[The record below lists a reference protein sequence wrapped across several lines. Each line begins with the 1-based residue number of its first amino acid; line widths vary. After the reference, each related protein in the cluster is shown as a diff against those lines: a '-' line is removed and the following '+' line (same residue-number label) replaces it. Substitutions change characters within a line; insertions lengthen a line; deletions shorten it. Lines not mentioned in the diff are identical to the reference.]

1 MDPGQGPE
9 RDSTRPDPRRIA
21 DLYLR
26 TMVLTSEPVRLVL
39 SLHESAVVS
48 LDRALESLRVRED
61 PGPHIA
67 KTIQILAELDLFLDF
82 ERAAELSTALADVY
96 EHLQSILAGE
106 CANPTRA
113 GILEVGNDLRILRE
127 AWGEVR
133 RRAHGDG

>member
-1 MDPGQGPE
+1 MDPAEEPE
-9 RDSTRPDPRRIA
+9 RDPARPDPRRIA

-26 TMVLTSEPVRLVL
+26 TMVLTAEPVRLVL
-39 SLHESAVVS
+39 SLYESAIAL

-61 PGPHIA
+61 PGPHISKA
-67 KTIQILAELDLFLDF
+67 IQILAELDLFLDF
-82 ERAAELSTALADVY
+82 ERAPELSAALADIY

-113 GILEVGNDLRILRE
+113 GILEVGNDLRILHE

-133 RRAHGDG
+133 RRAHGDA